1 MTTPVVPHLNNL
13 VADATVLF
21 TKVHNY
27 HWNVRGPGF
36 FTLHEKFEELYDEL
50 ADQLDEIAERVL
62 QLGARPVG
70 SLRACLELTVI
81 EEETENI
88 DAETM
93 VHRLLGDLESFRSR
107 VQAAITAA
115 QETNDRT
122 TENILDDII
131 DSHAKHVWM
140 FGAYLGQTV
149 REK

>member
-13 VADATVLF
+13 GADATVLF